1 VAALLLLAV
10 AVGLSNFA
18 GAIGIGVSG
27 VTGRLRLRIAVLFGL
42 FEAGMP
48 VLGLV
53 LGHGAASGLGR
64 SAPWLGGALLIAVG
78 LVSLV
83 VAWRGARGAQGSG
96 AGVSAGSGAGVSA
109 GSGAGVP
116 AGSGS
121 WGTWRVLVSA
131 VALSL
136 DNLAAG
142 FALGTFRV
150 GLAVAV
156 PVFGVVSVVMSLAGL
171 ELGARIGAAAG
182 DRGELIACAM
192 LVGVGAAMAAG
203 VF

>member
-1 VAALLLLAV
+1 VTALLLLAV
-10 AVGLSNFA
+10 ALGLSNLV

-27 VTGRLRLRIAVLFGL
+27 VTGPLRVRIAVLFGL

-48 VLGLV
+48 VLGLI
-53 LGHGAASGLGR
+53 LGHGVASGLGR
-64 SAPWLGGALLIAVG
+64 SAPWFGGALLIAVG

-83 VAWRGARGAQGSG
+83 VARRGSG
-96 AGVSAGSGAGVSA
+96 GPGGSG

-116 AGSGS
+116 SGS
-121 WGTWRVLVSA
+121 PPWGTWRVLLSA
-131 VALSL
+131 VALSV

-150 GLAVAV
+150 GLAVAA
-156 PVFGVVSVVMSLAGL
+156 PVFGVVSVLMSLAGL

-182 DRGELIACAM
+182 DRSELIACAM

-203 VF
+203 VL

>member
-1 VAALLLLAV
+1 VTALLLLAV
-10 AVGLSNFA
+10 ALGLSNLA

-27 VTGRLRLRIAVLFGL
+27 VTGPLRVRIAVLFGL

-48 VLGLV
+48 VVGLI
-53 LGHGAASGLGR
+53 LGHGVASGLGR
-64 SAPWLGGALLIAVG
+64 SAPWFGGALLIAVG

-83 VAWRGARGAQGSG
+83 LARRGSRSSGGSG
-96 AGVSAGSGAGVSA
+96 

-116 AGSGS
+116 SGPGS

-131 VALSL
+131 VALSV

-150 GLAVAV
+150 GLAVAA

-182 DRGELIACAM
+182 DRSELIACAM

-203 VF
+203 VL

>member
-1 VAALLLLAV
+1 MIALLPLAV
-10 AVGLSNFA
+10 ALGLSNLA

-27 VTGRLRLRIAVLFGL
+27 VTGALRLRIAVLFGL

-48 VLGLV
+48 VLGLA
-53 LGHGAASGLGR
+53 LGHGAVGGLGQ
-64 SAPWLGGALLIAVG
+64 SAPWFGGALLITVG

-83 VAWRGARGAQGSG
+83 LALRGPRPGPGPGSG
-96 AGVSAGSGAGVSA
+96 PGPGPGPGE
-109 GSGAGVP
+109 GVP
-116 AGSGS
+116 AGAVR

-131 VALSL
+131 VALSV

-150 GLAVAV
+150 GLAVAA
-156 PVFGVVSVVMSLAGL
+156 PVFGVVSVIMSLVGL
-171 ELGARIGAAAG
+171 EVGARIGAAAG
-182 DRGELIACAM
+182 DRSELIACAM

>member
-1 VAALLLLAV
+1 VLALLFLAAAL
-10 AVGLSNFA
+10 GLSNLA

-27 VTGRLRLRIAVLFGL
+27 VNGPLRLRIAVLFGL

-48 VLGLV
+48 VLGLI
-53 LGHGAASGLGR
+53 LGRGAASGLGR
-64 SAPWLGGALLIAVG
+64 SAPWVGGGLLITVG
-78 LVSLV
+78 LVSLIL
-83 VAWRGARGAQGSG
+83 ALRGSG
-96 AGVSAGSGAGVSA
+96 AEAPRDA
-109 GSGAGVP
+109 
-116 AGSGS
+116 GS

-131 VALSL
+131 VALSV

-142 FALGTFRV
+142 FALGAFRV
-150 GLAVAV
+150 GLAVAA
-156 PVFGVVSVVMSLAGL
+156 PVFGVVSVIMSLAGL

-182 DRGELIACAM
+182 DRSELIAGAM

>member
-1 VAALLLLAV
+1 MTALLLLAV
-10 AVGLSNFA
+10 ALGLSNLA

-27 VTGRLRLRIAVLFGL
+27 VTGRLRVRIAVLFGL

-53 LGHGAASGLGR
+53 LGHGVASGLGR
-64 SAPWLGGALLIAVG
+64 SAPWFGGALLIAVG

-83 VAWRGARGAQGSG
+83 LARRGSG
-96 AGVSAGSGAGVSA
+96 GSGGSE
-109 GSGAGVP
+109 GSGDSGAGVP
-116 AGSGS
+116 SGSGS

-131 VALSL
+131 AALSV

-150 GLAVAV
+150 GLAVAA

-182 DRGELIACAM
+182 DRSELIACAM

-203 VF
+203 VL

>member
-1 VAALLLLAV
+1 MVALLLLAV
-10 AVGLSNFA
+10 ALGLSNLA

-27 VTGRLRLRIAVLFGL
+27 VNGPLRLRIAVLFGL

-48 VLGLV
+48 VLGLI
-53 LGHGAASGLGR
+53 LGRGAASGLGR
-64 SAPWLGGALLIAVG
+64 SAPWVGGGLLITVG

-83 VAWRGARGAQGSG
+83 LTLRGSG
-96 AGVSAGSGAGVSA
+96 GEVRRDAGQ
-109 GSGAGVP
+109 
-116 AGSGS
+116 

-131 VALSL
+131 VALSV

-142 FALGTFRV
+142 FALGAFRV
-150 GLAVAV
+150 GLAVAA
-156 PVFGVVSVVMSLAGL
+156 PVFGVVSVIMSLAGL

-182 DRGELIACAM
+182 DRSELIAGAM

>member
-1 VAALLLLAV
+1 
-10 AVGLSNFA
+10 
-18 GAIGIGVSG
+18 
-27 VTGRLRLRIAVLFGL
+27 
-42 FEAGMP
+42 
-48 VLGLV
+48 
-53 LGHGAASGLGR
+53 
-64 SAPWLGGALLIAVG
+64 
-78 LVSLV
+78 
-83 VAWRGARGAQGSG
+83 
-96 AGVSAGSGAGVSA
+96 
-109 GSGAGVP
+109 
-116 AGSGS
+116 
-121 WGTWRVLVSA
+121 VLVSA